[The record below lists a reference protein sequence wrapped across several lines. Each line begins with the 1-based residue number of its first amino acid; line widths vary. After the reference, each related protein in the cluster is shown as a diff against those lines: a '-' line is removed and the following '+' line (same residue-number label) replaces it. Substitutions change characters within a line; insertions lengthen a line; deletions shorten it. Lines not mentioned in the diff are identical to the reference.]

1 MNNLVQS
8 HLSRH
13 PKARPTTISDKLK
26 IQATCEQLRS
36 EIAKAHADKVVNEFR
51 DEEAWKKGP
60 NALMLIAGRLK
71 ILAARLVQ

>member
-1 MNNLVQS
+1 MNLVQS
-8 HLSRH
+8 HLTRH

-60 NALMLIAGRLK
+60 NALMLIAGKLK
-71 ILAARLVQ
+71 VLAARLVQ